1 MNKTELITVVAQ
13 KTDLSKRDAERVVK
27 TVFDT
32 ITEELAKGD
41 KDQVIGFG
49 TFEVRERAA
58 REGRNPQNGKTITI
72 AASKSPAFKAG
83 KGLKEQVNLTNADKK
98 RKK

>member
-41 KDQVIGFG
+41 KVQVIGFG
-49 TFEVRERAA
+49 TFEVRERQA
-58 REGRNPQNGKTITI
+58 REGRNPQNGESITI

-83 KGLKEQVNLTNADKK
+83 KQLKDKVNADKPK
-98 RKK
+98 LRKN

>member
-1 MNKTELITVVAQ
+1 MNKTELITIVAQ

-41 KDQVIGFG
+41 KVQVIGFG
-49 TFEVRERAA
+49 TFEVRERQA
-58 REGRNPQNGKTITI
+58 REGRNPQNGESITI

-83 KGLKEQVNLTNADKK
+83 KQLKDRVNADKPK
-98 RKK
+98 LRKK

>member
-41 KDQVIGFG
+41 KVQVIGFG
-49 TFEVRERAA
+49 TFEVRERQA
-58 REGRNPQNGKTITI
+58 REGRNPQNGESITI

-83 KGLKEQVNLTNADKK
+83 KQLKDKVNADKLK
-98 RKK
+98 LRKK

>member
-41 KDQVIGFG
+41 KVQVIGFG
-49 TFEVRERAA
+49 TFEVRERQA
-58 REGRNPQNGKTITI
+58 REGRNPQNGESITI

-83 KGLKEQVNLTNADKK
+83 KQLKDLVNNK
-98 RKK
+98 

>member
-41 KDQVIGFG
+41 KVQVNGFG
-49 TFEVRERAA
+49 TFEVRERQA
-58 REGRNPQNGKTITI
+58 REGRNPQNGESITI

-83 KGLKEQVNLTNADKK
+83 KQLKDKVNADKPK
-98 RKK
+98 LRKK

>member
-41 KDQVIGFG
+41 KVQVIGFG
-49 TFEVRERAA
+49 TFEVRERQA
-58 REGRNPQNGKTITI
+58 REGRNPQNGESITI

-83 KGLKEQVNLTNADKK
+83 KQLKDKVNADKSK
-98 RKK
+98 LRKK

>member
-13 KTDLSKRDAERVVK
+13 KTELSKRDAERVVK

-32 ITEELAKGD
+32 ITEELAKGE
-41 KDQVIGFG
+41 KVQVIGFG
-49 TFEVRERAA
+49 TFEVRERQA
-58 REGRNPQNGKTITI
+58 REGRNPQNGESITI

-83 KGLKEQVNLTNADKK
+83 KQLKDKVNADKPK
-98 RKK
+98 LRKK